1 MSESTFESQV
11 ARFEK
16 PAFLKIHDLKGCR
29 ENYLI
34 LKKNNFPLLQQFTLT
49 DNTFKYNFSK
59 VKLGLKIKHWTFH
72 ERNQTKGVRFMKSWT
87 SGSVW
92 LLMFQI
98 LVIREQ
104 IVGAH

>member
-16 PAFLKIHDLKGCR
+16 PAFLNTHDLKGCC

-34 LKKNNFPLLQQFTLT
+34 LKKNNFALLQQFTLT
-49 DNTFKYNFSK
+49 DNTFMYNFSK

-72 ERNQTKGVRFMKSWT
+72 ERNQT
-87 SGSVW
+87 
-92 LLMFQI
+92 
-98 LVIREQ
+98 
-104 IVGAH
+104 

>member
-11 ARFEK
+11 VCLEK
-16 PAFLKIHDLKGCR
+16 PTFLNIHDLKGCR

-34 LKKNNFPLLQQFTLT
+34 LKKNNFPLLRQFTLT

-72 ERNQTKGVRFMKSWT
+72 ERNQT
-87 SGSVW
+87 
-92 LLMFQI
+92 
-98 LVIREQ
+98 
-104 IVGAH
+104 